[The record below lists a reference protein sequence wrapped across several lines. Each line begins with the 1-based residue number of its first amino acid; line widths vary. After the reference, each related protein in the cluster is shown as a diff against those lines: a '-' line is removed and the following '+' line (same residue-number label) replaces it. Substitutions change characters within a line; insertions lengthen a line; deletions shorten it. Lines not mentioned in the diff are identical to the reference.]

1 MFRKSRSLLFL
12 CCVALLSPALHGQEA
27 SEIMELVSETKNCSA
42 KLKRDKNATEKAKK
56 EDKKTQEDWNRRNSD
71 AHLDQ

>member
-1 MFRKSRSLLFL
+1 
-12 CCVALLSPALHGQEA
+12 
-27 SEIMELVSETKNCSA
+27 MELVSETKNCSA